1 MASKTTSKLGRATQ
15 DVVSKV
21 AAGLPRSMS
30 WENVRD
36 VIDQR
41 TGSDL
46 DGWELDRATDAA
58 IRIRDRIAL
67 PSAA

>member
-1 MASKTTSKLGRATQ
+1 MASKKSKLGRATH
-15 DVVSKV
+15 DAV
-21 AAGLPRSMS
+21 AKIAPTLPRSMS
-30 WENVRD
+30 WEDVRD

>member
-1 MASKTTSKLGRATQ
+1 MSKKSKLGRATH
-15 DVVSKV
+15 DVVAKI
-21 AAGLPRSMS
+21 APTLPRSMS
-30 WENVRD
+30 WDAARD

-41 TGSDL
+41 TGGDL
-46 DGWELDRATDAA
+46 DAWQLDRATDAA